1 MNTSKNIVDTLKDNY
16 MPYAMSVIVSRAIPQ
31 IDGLKPSHRKLLY
44 TMYKMNL
51 LKGNRTKSANIV
63 GQTMKLNPHGD
74 QAIYETMVRMTKGNE
89 ALLYPYVDSKGNFG
103 KNYSRDMKAAAARYT
118 EAKLMNICEELFSE
132 IDRDT
137 VEFVD
142 NYDSTMKEP
151 TLLPVRFPNILVNP
165 NKGIAVGMASS
176 IPGFNLGEMCRYTI
190 AFLDNEDVPV
200 EDHVIAPD
208 FPYGGEII
216 YDPDEMK
223 EIFKYGRGSFRVR
236 SKYRVD
242 KKNNFIEVYEIPY
255 TTNVEVIIEKI
266 IELIKAGKIKEISDI
281 RDETDLSGLK
291 ITIEYKKSAN
301 PDKLMTKL
309 FKMTTLEDSFGCNFT
324 ILINNRPKVMGI
336 KEIISNWV
344 DFRRSCIIKRTQSD
358 IIKKQSKLNLLLGLE
373 KIILDIDK
381 AIKIIRNT
389 ELEKDVIPALM
400 ENFSLNSEQADFIS
414 EIKLRNLN
422 REYILKRLAEIESLK
437 EEILA
442 GQNLMGSRKL
452 QNKSIERDLR
462 DVMKKYSRERKTT
475 VLVKEDITEYVHEE
489 TIDDYSVNLYITEHN
504 YFKKI
509 TDISL
514 RGNSEQ
520 KFKDD
525 DALLESFSARNS
537 DIIWGIT
544 NKANLYQMKLHEFAD
559 TKSSNLGEFL
569 PNVLG
574 FEQEELI
581 MKLIN
586 PNYGYKY
593 ILLVFENGKAA
604 KVNFEAFITKG
615 YRKKLQKVYSEK
627 SCIVSI
633 IPLEDDK
640 PVYIKSSTYRYA
652 VIDTALLSPV
662 ASRTSPGVQAVKVIK
677 NDTIIEARILNEEE
691 QYKPDANSK
700 IPKTMKKP
708 ENVNIIM

>member
-51 LKGNRTKSANIV
+51 QKGNRTKSANIV

-118 EAKLMNICEELFSE
+118 EAKLMDICEELFSE
-132 IDRDT
+132 VDKDT
-137 VEFVD
+137 VDFVD
-142 NYDSTMKEP
+142 NYDSTTKEP

-176 IPGFNLGEMCRYTI
+176 IPSFNLSEMCRYTI
-190 AFLDNEDVPV
+190 AFMENEDTPV

-216 YDPDEMK
+216 YDLDEMK
-223 EIFKYGRGSFRVR
+223 EIFKYGRGSFKIR

-255 TTNVEVIIEKI
+255 TTNVEVIIEKV

-281 RDETDLSGLK
+281 RDETDLNGLK

-309 FKMTTLEDSFGCNFT
+309 FKMTALEDSFGCNFN

-344 DFRRSCIIKRTQSD
+344 DFRRSCILRRTESD
-358 IIKKQSKLNLLLGLE
+358 IAKRESKLNLLIGLE
-373 KIILDIDK
+373 KIILDIDT
-381 AIKIIRNT
+381 AIKIIRNA

-400 ENFSLNSEQADFIS
+400 SYFDLNKEQADYIS

-422 REYILKRLAEIESLK
+422 KEYILKRLAEIKTLK
-437 EEILA
+437 EEIA
-442 GQNLMGSRKL
+442 QGQNLLNSKKL
-452 QNKSIERDLR
+452 QNKNIEKDLK
-462 DVMKKYSRERKTT
+462 DVMKKYSQERKTT
-475 VLVKEDITEYVHEE
+475 ILVKDDIEVYIKED
-489 TIDDYSVNLYITEHN
+489 TIEDYPVNLYITEHN

-525 DALLESFSARNS
+525 DALLDNFSARNNETL
-537 DIIWGIT
+537 WGIT
-544 NKANLYQMKLHEFAD
+544 NKANLYQIKLHEFVD
-559 TKSSNLGEFL
+559 TKSSNLGDFL
-569 PNVLG
+569 PNILG
-574 FEQEELI
+574 FEQDELI
-581 MKLIN
+581 VKLIN
-586 PNYGYKY
+586 PNITYKY
-593 ILLVFENGKAA
+593 IALIFENGKIA
-604 KVNFEAFITKG
+604 KVNYEAYITKG
-615 YRKKLQKVYSEK
+615 FRKKLQKVYSEK
-627 SCIVSI
+627 SKLIDI

-640 PVYIKSSTYRYA
+640 NIYIKSSTDRYS
-652 VIDTALLSPV
+652 VLNTSLLSTV
-662 ASRTSPGVQAVKVIK
+662 SSRTSPGVQAVKLIK
-677 NDTIIEARILNEEE
+677 NDNLVEARLLNKDENI
-691 QYKPDANSK
+691 KADTNPK
-700 IPKTMKKP
+700 LPKTMKK
-708 ENVNIIM
+708 V

>member
-51 LKGNRTKSANIV
+51 QKGNRTKSANIV

-118 EAKLMNICEELFSE
+118 EAKLMDICEELFSE
-132 IDRDT
+132 VDKDT
-137 VEFVD
+137 VDFAD

-176 IPGFNLGEMCRYTI
+176 IPSFNLSEMCRYTI
-190 AFLDNEDVPV
+190 AFMENEDTLV
-200 EDHVIAPD
+200 EDYVIAPD

-223 EIFKYGRGSFRVR
+223 EIFKYGRGSFKIR

-255 TTNVEVIIEKI
+255 TTNVEVIIEKV

-281 RDETDLSGLK
+281 RDETDLNGLK

-309 FKMTTLEDSFGCNFT
+309 FKMTALEDSFGCNFN
-324 ILINNRPKVMGI
+324 ILINNRPKVMGV

-344 DFRRSCIIKRTQSD
+344 DFRRSCILRRTESD
-358 IIKKQSKLNLLLGLE
+358 IGKRQSKLNLLLGLE
-373 KIILDIDK
+373 KIILDIDT
-381 AIKIIRNT
+381 AIKIIRNA

-400 ENFSLNSEQADFIS
+400 SYFDLNKEQADYIS

-422 REYILKRLAEIESLK
+422 KEYILKRLAEIKTLK
-437 EEILA
+437 EEIA
-442 GQNLMGSRKL
+442 QGHNLLNSKKL
-452 QNKSIERDLR
+452 QNKNIEKDLK
-462 DVMKKYSRERKTT
+462 DVMKKYSQERKTT
-475 VLVKEDITEYVHEE
+475 ILVKDDVEVYIKED
-489 TIDDYSVNLYITEHN
+489 TIEDYAVNLYITEHN

-525 DALLESFSARNS
+525 DALLENFSARNNETL
-537 DIIWGIT
+537 WGIT
-544 NKANLYQMKLHEFAD
+544 NKANLYQIKLHEFAD
-559 TKSSNLGEFL
+559 TKSSNLGDFL
-569 PNVLG
+569 PNILG
-574 FEQEELI
+574 FEQDELI
-581 MKLIN
+581 VKLIN
-586 PNYGYKY
+586 PNIAYKY
-593 ILLVFENGKAA
+593 IALIFENGKIA
-604 KVNFEAFITKG
+604 KVNYEAYITKG
-615 YRKKLQKVYSEK
+615 FRKKLQKVYSEK
-627 SCIVSI
+627 SKLIDI

-640 PVYIKSSTYRYA
+640 KIYIKSSTDRYS
-652 VIDTALLSPV
+652 VLNTSLLSPV
-662 ASRTSPGVQAVKVIK
+662 SSRISPGVQAVKLIK
-677 NDTIIEARILNEEE
+677 NDNVVEARLSNQDENIKSDTSPKL
-691 QYKPDANSK
+691 
-700 IPKTMKKP
+700 PKTMKRL
-708 ENVNIIM
+708 

>member
-51 LKGNRTKSANIV
+51 QKGNRTKSANIV

-118 EAKLMNICEELFSE
+118 EAKLMDICEELFSE
-132 IDRDT
+132 VDKDT
-137 VEFVD
+137 VDFAD

-176 IPGFNLGEMCRYTI
+176 IPSFNLSEMCRYTI
-190 AFLDNEDVPV
+190 AFMENEDTLV
-200 EDHVIAPD
+200 EDYVIAPD

-223 EIFKYGRGSFRVR
+223 EIFKYGRGSFKIR

-255 TTNVEVIIEKI
+255 TTNVEVIIEKV

-281 RDETDLSGLK
+281 RDETDLNGLK

-309 FKMTTLEDSFGCNFT
+309 FKMTALEDSFGCNFN
-324 ILINNRPKVMGI
+324 ILINNRPKVMGV

-344 DFRRSCIIKRTQSD
+344 DFRRSCILRRTESD
-358 IIKKQSKLNLLLGLE
+358 IGKRQSKLNLLLGLE
-373 KIILDIDK
+373 KIILDIDT
-381 AIKIIRNT
+381 AIKIIRNA

-400 ENFSLNSEQADFIS
+400 SYFDLNKEQADYIS

-422 REYILKRLAEIESLK
+422 KEYILKRLAEIKTLK
-437 EEILA
+437 EEIA
-442 GQNLMGSRKL
+442 QGHNLLNSKKL
-452 QNKSIERDLR
+452 QNKNIEKDLK
-462 DVMKKYSRERKTT
+462 DVMKKYSQERKTT
-475 VLVKEDITEYVHEE
+475 ILVKDDVEVYIKED
-489 TIDDYSVNLYITEHN
+489 TIEDYAVNLYITEHN

-525 DALLESFSARNS
+525 DALLENFSARNNETL
-537 DIIWGIT
+537 WGIT
-544 NKANLYQMKLHEFAD
+544 NKANLYQIKLHEFAD
-559 TKSSNLGEFL
+559 TKSSNLGDFL
-569 PNVLG
+569 PNILG
-574 FEQEELI
+574 FEQDELI
-581 MKLIN
+581 VKLIN
-586 PNYGYKY
+586 PNIAYKY
-593 ILLVFENGKAA
+593 IALIFENGKIA
-604 KVNFEAFITKG
+604 KVNYEAYITKG
-615 YRKKLQKVYSEK
+615 FRKKLQKVYSEK
-627 SCIVSI
+627 SKLIDI

-640 PVYIKSSTYRYA
+640 KIYIKSSTDRYS
-652 VIDTALLSPV
+652 VLNTSLLSPV
-662 ASRTSPGVQAVKVIK
+662 SSRISPGVQAVKLIK
-677 NDTIIEARILNEEE
+677 NDNVVEARLSNQDENIKSDTSPKL
-691 QYKPDANSK
+691 
-700 IPKTMKKP
+700 PKTMKKL
-708 ENVNIIM
+708 